1 MQVPPL
7 PNKPEKHIDNATAG
21 FMVATALLFDSLD
34 VAPAAL
40 MTAATAAATAVGW
53 VPFFGQL
60 VGIAAL
66 GAGVIIEWALSAL
79 IAFCAF
85 LTFFLW
91 FKIHGVSLGFIN
103 RFAIRR
109 LLIWLLC
116 VLLESL
122 PIPFLSSLPMLTVGT
137 VASIMLSRAQDREE
151 LREWQGKVSRLER
164 LFWKLAHD
172 GVPHTSA
179 QIHAVLREVRK
190 DRKTHAKL
198 KMALQQRTARERL
211 NKELIELEAAN
222 DNIPRA
228 ANDNVQSERRR
239 VA

>member
-1 MQVPPL
+1 MQVPTL
-7 PNKPEKHIDNATAG
+7 PNKPEQHIDNATAG
-21 FMVATALLFDSLD
+21 FMVATALFFDALD
-34 VAPAAL
+34 VVPAAL
-40 MTAATAAATAVGW
+40 MTAATGAATAVGW
-53 VPFFGQL
+53 IPFLGQL
-60 VGIAAL
+60 IGVAAI
-66 GAGVIIEWALSAL
+66 GAGMIIEWAISAL

-91 FKIHGVSLGFIN
+91 FKIHGVSLGFID

-122 PIPFLSSLPMLTVGT
+122 PIPFLSSLPMLTVST

-151 LREWQGKVSRLER
+151 LREWQGKVSHLER

-172 GVPHTSA
+172 GVPHSSA
-179 QIHAVLREVRK
+179 QIHAVLREVKK

-198 KMALQQRTARERL
+198 KMALQQRTEREVLSR
-211 NKELIELEAAN
+211 ELVELAA
-222 DNIPRA
+222 A
-228 ANDNVQSERRR
+228 SDNVPQVASDNAELERRR
-239 VA
+239 AA